1 MHPRHPQR
9 PPRPPLTARRIG
21 AAACAATLLLTGV
34 GCAAERDPDV
44 YTIMNSGTDEPYH
57 SWDQEVMDACGARS
71 GVRVDQLS
79 VPADQ
84 LVPKALRMAS
94 SDSLP
99 DVVSLDGSDLPQF
112 AEAGGL
118 VPLEDLGLSTDDLTD
133 SALAFGSYEGVYYG
147 AARSV
152 NSIGLFYNADLLA
165 EEGVEPPTTWEELS
179 ASAAALT
186 GDGRYGLAISALSTE
201 DGVYQF
207 LPWLWSNG
215 GDERELD
222 SPASVEALEYVV
234 SLVEEGSVSPSVVNW
249 TQADA
254 NDQFIAGNAAM
265 MVNGPWQMP
274 VLSEHPD
281 LDWAV
286 VEIPVPEAGD
296 TSVAP
301 IGGETY
307 TVPVNAADPGR
318 ERVAAELVACLTT
331 PEAQLDWST
340 KGSNVPLDPEAAE
353 GYREQVPELAP
364 FVDQVGTARSR
375 TGHVGTEWNTYSQ
388 AIGTALQAALTG
400 RSSPQDAMERAQ
412 RQVETQLEGRS

>member
-1 MHPRHPQR
+1 MHARQPHP
-9 PPRPPLTARRIG
+9 PPRPVRAAVCATA
-21 AAACAATLLLTGV
+21 LLLTAL
-34 GCAAERDPDV
+34 GCAAERDPNV

-57 SWDQEVMDACGARS
+57 SWDQEIMDACGVEA
-71 GVRVDQLS
+71 GVEVRQLS

-99 DVVSLDGSDLPQF
+99 DVISLDGSDLPQF

-118 VPLEDLGLSTDDLTD
+118 VPLEELGLPTDDLTE

-147 AARSV
+147 AARAV
-152 NSIGLFYNADLLA
+152 NSIGLFYDADLLA
-165 EEGVEPPTTWEELS
+165 AEGVEPPGTWEELRT
-179 ASAAALT
+179 AAASLT
-186 GDGRYGLAISALSTE
+186 EGNRYGLAISALATE

-222 SPASVEALEYVV
+222 SPASVEALQYVV

-274 VLSEHPD
+274 VLREHPERT
-281 LDWAV
+281 WAV
-286 VEIPVPEAGD
+286 AEIPVPEAGD

-301 IGGETY
+301 IGGEAY
-307 TVPVNAADPGR
+307 TVPVNAEDPGR
-318 ERVAAELVACLTT
+318 ERVAAELVACMTT

-388 AIGTALQAALTG
+388 AIGTALQSALTG
-400 RSSPQDAMERAQ
+400 RASPQDAMERAQ
-412 RQVETQLEGRS
+412 QQVETQLGGRS

>member
-1 MHPRHPQR
+1 MHTYSCH
-9 PPRPPLTARRIG
+9 PPR
-21 AAACAATLLLTGV
+21 AASTVACAIALTLVGV
-34 GCAAERDPDV
+34 GCTAERDPNV

-57 SWDQEVMDACGARS
+57 TWDQEVMDACGDQA
-71 GVRVDQLS
+71 GVSVHQLS

-99 DVVSLDGSDLPQF
+99 DVISLDGSDLPQF

-118 VPLEDLGLSTDDLTD
+118 VPLEDLGLSTENLSE
-133 SALAFGSYEGVYYG
+133 SALTFGSHEGVYYG

-152 NSIGLFYNADLLA
+152 NSIGLFYNTAVLSEA
-165 EEGVEPPTTWEELS
+165 GIEPPRTWEELRV
-179 ASAAALT
+179 AAAELT
-186 GDGRYGLAISALSTE
+186 EGGRYGLGISALSTE

-222 SPASVEALEYVV
+222 SPESVEALEYVA
-234 SLVEEGSVSPSVVNW
+234 SLLHDGSVSPSVVNW
-249 TQADA
+249 TQADV

-274 VLSEHPD
+274 VLREHPD
-281 LDWAV
+281 LEWAV
-286 VEIPVPEAGD
+286 VEIPVPEEGD

-301 IGGETY
+301 LGGEAY
-307 TVPVNAADPGR
+307 TVPVNGDDRDRER

-340 KGSNVPLDPEAAE
+340 KGSNVPVAPEAAE
-353 GYREQVPELAP
+353 QYREEVPSLAP
-364 FVDQVGTARSR
+364 FVDQVASARSR
-375 TGHVGTEWNTYSQ
+375 TEKVGTEWNTHSQ
-388 AIGTALQAALTG
+388 AIGTALHAALTG
-400 RSSPQDAMERAQ
+400 SATPRDAMVRAQ
-412 RQVETQLEGRS
+412 AQVEAASGGRS